1 MTNTN
6 ISYADTVDPAG
17 CNCGPD
23 NYQICS
29 RDPERTPMQWS
40 SDKNAGFSNADST
53 WLPVNPNYLEVNVE
67 AQKSA
72 EESHLKVYQALS
84 NLRKSDVRI
93 QSGFWDTMLDG
104 NQVLGIARHVDY
116 NAIILAF
123 NTGTEA
129 YTANFQP
136 GPLEGTATVLIRSS
150 GSTNPGTMV
159 GTQVD
164 LSQVTLEPY
173 EAVVIDFQFTQ
184 FKSGLERNVNF
195 WK

>member
-17 CNCGPD
+17 CNCGPE
-23 NYQICS
+23 NYQLCS

-40 SDKNAGFSNADST
+40 NEKNAGFSNSDTT

-72 EESHLKVYQALS
+72 PESHLKVYQALA
-84 NLRKSDVRI
+84 NLRQTEVRI
-93 QSGFWDTMLDG
+93 QSGFWDTMLEND
-104 NQVLGIARHVDY
+104 VLGIARHMDY

-123 NTGTEA
+123 NTGNEA
-129 YTANFQP
+129 ETANFQP
-136 GPLEGTATVLIRSS
+136 GPLEGTATVLIRST
-150 GSTNPGTMV
+150 GSTNPDTVV

-164 LSQVTLEPY
+164 LAKVTLEPY
-173 EAVVIDFQFTQ
+173 EAVIIDFQFSH
-184 FKSGLERNVNF
+184 FKSAKRIDKF

>member
-1 MTNTN
+1 
-6 ISYADTVDPAG
+6 
-17 CNCGPD
+17 
-23 NYQICS
+23 
-29 RDPERTPMQWS
+29 MQWS

-104 NQVLGIARHVDY
+104 DQVLGIARHVDY

-136 GPLEGTATVLIRSS
+136 GPLEGTATVLIRSC
-150 GSTNPGTMV
+150 
-159 GTQVD
+159 
-164 LSQVTLEPY
+164 L
-173 EAVVIDFQFTQ
+173 
-184 FKSGLERNVNF
+184 
-195 WK
+195 